1 MVTLKTSRVFD
12 GKKFELRV
20 QPADRMHRGFIDPY
34 TIRYK
39 REAENI
45 AKNRRSRGE
54 EVRIVSVKSEH
65 LTGDKVVGYRI
76 YWRKE

>member
-1 MVTLKTSRVFD
+1 MPTIKTSRVFN

-20 QPADRMHRGFIDPY
+20 QPSDKMHVGFIDPY
-34 TIRYK
+34 TVRYK

-54 EVRIVSVKSEH
+54 EVRVVPVKSAH
-65 LTGDKVVGYRI
+65 YTGDRIVGYRI
-76 YWRKE
+76 YWRK